1 MDFLWPC
8 NYIQNLQ
15 GEAVAGDIVSAS
27 IAIKELP
34 NNGGANSSGT
44 QVSEE
49 QKARMESNRL
59 KALERAASRARSF
72 QAA

>member
-15 GEAVAGDIVSAS
+15 GETVGGDIVSAS
-27 IAIKELP
+27 ISIKELP
-34 NNGGANSSGT
+34 NNGGANSSGI
-44 QVSEE
+44 QISEE